1 MYHRAIDHEGITYSI
16 QVLSSHT
23 KLDRRGCS
31 WSVLL
36 KSVIVRNTHII
47 VLSGYG
53 LLRKGN
59 GYLYHLWCA
68 SECFSSLTTV
78 EPLNKGHIDTS
89 HFVHCRVIVHSSE
102 MKRVSIIA
110 KSILVIIFVLCMQ
123 VISIMSFI
131 HSVL

>member
-1 MYHRAIDHEGITYSI
+1 MSTSVICPIVFSLHGGTTCTVEPLTMKVSHSI

-23 KLDRRGCS
+23 KLDRKGCS

-68 SECFSSLTTV
+68 SECFSSLATV
-78 EPLNKGHIDTS
+78 EPLNEGHIDTS

-102 MKRVSIIA
+102 MKH
-110 KSILVIIFVLCMQ
+110 VLAQ
-123 VISIMSFI
+123 
-131 HSVL
+131 

>member
-1 MYHRAIDHEGITYSI
+1 MKVSHSI

-68 SECFSSLTTV
+68 SECFQVWLQWNLLIKDTLVPAILFTV
-78 EPLNKGHIDTS
+78 E
-89 HFVHCRVIVHSSE
+89 
-102 MKRVSIIA
+102 
-110 KSILVIIFVLCMQ
+110 
-123 VISIMSFI
+123 
-131 HSVL
+131 

>member
-1 MYHRAIDHEGITYSI
+1 MKVSHSI

-53 LLRKGN
+53 LLKKGN
-59 GYLYHLWCA
+59 GYLYHLWCT
-68 SECFSSLTTV
+68 SECFSSLATV
-78 EPLNKGHIDTS
+78 EPLNKGHIGTC
-89 HFVHCRVIVHSSE
+89 VNTL
-102 MKRVSIIA
+102 A
-110 KSILVIIFVLCMQ
+110 KSILVIKFVLCMQ
-123 VISIMSFI
+123 VISIMSFNRGSTRSNFLCTL
-131 HSVL
+131 HVLHLWEHTK